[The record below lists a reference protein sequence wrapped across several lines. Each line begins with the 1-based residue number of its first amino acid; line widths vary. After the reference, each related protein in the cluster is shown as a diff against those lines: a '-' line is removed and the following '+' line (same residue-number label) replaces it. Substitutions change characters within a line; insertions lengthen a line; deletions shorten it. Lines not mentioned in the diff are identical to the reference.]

1 MGAQVALALPAKLR
15 PVLRKPFGVLYEGAG
30 KDTIQKIAPDL
41 GSPTKLISVGD
52 VTTFYL
58 LESDIIPD
66 VCVVDDRT
74 KREPASDDVM
84 LGTKH
89 TAFTTIS
96 VDNPPGVIT
105 EDLIDAIYNAITS
118 DQHIRLFVRGEEDLA
133 ALPAILIAP
142 IGSVVLYGQPNE
154 GVVLVKIT
162 ESKKDEIRSLLDQI
176 IEECTYEGQ
185 LDSVRR
191 KLDGY

>member
-1 MGAQVALALPAKLR
+1 MGAQIALALPAKLR
-15 PVLRKPFGVLYEGAG
+15 PILREPFGVLYTGTG
-30 KDTIQKIAPDL
+30 KDTIQKLASDL
-41 GSPTKLISVGD
+41 GTPTKLISVGD

-58 LESDIIPD
+58 LESDIMPD

-74 KREPASDDVM
+74 KREPASNHVV
-84 LGTKH
+84 LGTNH
-89 TAFTTIS
+89 EAFTTIS

-105 EDLIDAIYNAITS
+105 EDLIDAIDDAFKS
-118 DQHIRLFVRGEEDLA
+118 DQHVRLFVRGEEDLA
-133 ALPAILIAP
+133 ALPAILMAP

-176 IEECTYEGQ
+176 IDEYDEGQ
-185 LDSVRR
+185 FDSVRR

>member
-1 MGAQVALALPAKLR
+1 MGAQIALELPAKLR
-15 PVLRKPFGVLYEGAG
+15 PVLRKPFGELYEGTG

-58 LESDIIPD
+58 LESDIMPD

-74 KREPASDDVM
+74 KREPASNHVV
-84 LGTKH
+84 LGTNH
-89 TAFTTIS
+89 EAFTTIS

-105 EDLIDAIYNAITS
+105 EDLINAIDESLRS
-118 DQHIRLFVRGEEDLA
+118 DQHVRLFVRGEEDLA
-133 ALPAILIAP
+133 ALPAILMAP

-176 IEECTYEGQ
+176 IEEYAYEGQ

>member
-15 PVLRKPFGVLYEGAG
+15 PVLRKPFGVLYTGTG
-30 KDTIQKIAPDL
+30 IDTIQKLASDL

-58 LESDIIPD
+58 LESDIMPD

-74 KREPASDDVM
+74 KREPASNHVV
-84 LGTKH
+84 LGTNH
-89 TAFTTIS
+89 EAFTTIS

-105 EDLIDAIYNAITS
+105 EDLINAIDESLRS
-118 DQHIRLFVRGEEDLA
+118 DQHVRLFVRGEEDLA
-133 ALPAILIAP
+133 ALPAILMAP

-176 IEECTYEGQ
+176 IEEYAYEGQ